1 MLIVADV
8 AFLVVHDNVIVVD
21 VLQLTVLGAENED
34 IDVLL
39 DPCPPPDD
47 PPDDPPPDV
56 DVVVDVDEVLLLPPP
71 HAVTPIAAAAT
82 TAATKGS
89 LAVPPRPWNVFL
101 LICRSRM
108 KAMMPLTQPPVPDIQ
123 STEGRFVATV
133 RSTHPERPEGPGPMT
148 VRHPASARCQRQDR

>member
-1 MLIVADV
+1 MLIVAEV
-8 AFLVVHDNVIVVD
+8 AFLVVHDNVIVVAA
-21 VLQLTVLGAENED
+21 LQETVLGAENED
-34 IDVLL
+34 MDGLF

-47 PPDDPPPDV
+47 PPDDTPPDA

-71 HAVTPIAAAAT
+71 HAVTPIAVAAT

-89 LAVPPRPWNVFL
+89 LAVPPRRWNVSL
-101 LICRSRM
+101 LTRRSCM
-108 KAMMPLTQPPVPDIQ
+108 KPMMPLTQSPVPDIR
-123 STEGRFVATV
+123 STGGRFVATV